1 MPSGHNVCVW
11 LLEAST
17 HWPLCVKRLL
27 ERSKFIS
34 MGCRIHEGTLSIIFS
49 FPFLHGSLLLFS
61 AFIFPSG
68 MWTFFLYLS
77 LLSFSRSSQLPISFF
92 HQIIS
97 HARHTHTHTHT
108 FSSQHWKNVRHF
120 LYLLSLSVYLPSF
133 SSTVPKVFHLTSCL
147 LPLSPPLFFQF
158 LSLN

>member
-1 MPSGHNVCVW
+1 MLRRKRDEREYISHNVRSGHNVSVW

-34 MGCRIHEGTLSIIFS
+34 MGCRTHEGTLSIIFS

-97 HARHTHTHTHT
+97 HAHTHATHTHTHTHSCWFLWFTGT
-108 FSSQHWKNVRHF
+108 FHRRNGFYTVQAVCAIALH
-120 LYLLSLSVYLPSF
+120 LPY
-133 SSTVPKVFHLTSCL
+133 T
-147 LPLSPPLFFQF
+147 
-158 LSLN
+158 